1 MHRNIFVQQSTI
13 FYKSLSF
20 FIIFMHFLI
29 YIYIYTHIYATLVSN
44 EVKCYSWAIPKGFAL
59 FFGQVIISFFFNR
72 SFLLVIRWCVWN
84 SENTYFLGKCLM
96 LKEFCTPLLT
106 KSKKKK
112 KKRKKKRGEDGRG
125 TLVYQFAY
133 NFFIYFKCPYLPSY
147 SFGYWFFFNL
157 HEFSCFQQHSQAN

>member
-106 KSKKKK
+106 KSKKKRTK
-112 KKRKKKRGEDGRG
+112 EKRKEGRMGEGLQCTSLHITFLFIFYFLFDHLLFWL
-125 TLVYQFAY
+125 LVLF
-133 NFFIYFKCPYLPSY
+133 
-147 SFGYWFFFNL
+147 
-157 HEFSCFQQHSQAN
+157 